1 MANKWAAVAVSRDG
15 VKIALR
21 AKRAL
26 ADQAVTVFTLPKYA
40 AADTEAIPGRLT
52 DFWGTLM
59 ADYDVLVCVMASGI
73 VVRGIAPHLTHK
85 ADDPAVLVM
94 DSGGRFVI
102 SLLSG
107 HLGGANA
114 AAVMLA
120 KRLSAT
126 PVITTGTDVKGS
138 MAVDVLAEKLGCE
151 LVDFSGAKDVTAAI
165 LDDAPVAI
173 VDEAGLDFAGI
184 ALPGNLFVARP
195 GDILPAHQIR
205 ISEKAACTWEAEITG
220 VQLIPKT
227 IVCGVGCRRNTPGT
241 LIIEKLEALC
251 AEHGVHPRAIG
262 TLATI
267 GLKAEEAGIR
277 AVAEHCHGA
286 VRIVKDEMIR
296 LVQNRFDGSDFVEKT
311 TGLRCVSEPAGY
323 AASGFGD
330 CIAPVVKGDGVTLSL
345 WRLRR
350 SDPADLK

>member
-1 MANKWAAVAVSRDG
+1 MAAKWAAVAVSRDG

-21 AKRAL
+21 AKRVL
-26 ADQAVTVFTLPKYA
+26 AEQDVTVFTLSKYA
-40 AADTEAIPGRLT
+40 VAGTEAIPGKLA

-59 ADYDVLVCVMASGI
+59 ADYDGLICVMASGI

-85 ADDPAVLVM
+85 AEDPAVLVM

-114 AAVMLA
+114 TAVMLA

-126 PVITTGTDVKGS
+126 AVITTGTDVKGL
-138 MAVDVLAEKLGCE
+138 MAVDMLAQKLGCA
-151 LVDFSGAKDVTAAI
+151 LVDFVGAKDVTAAI
-165 LDDAPVAI
+165 LDDALVAI

-184 ALPGNLFVARP
+184 VLPGNLFVAQP
-195 GDILPAHQIR
+195 GEPLPAHQIR
-205 ISEKAACTWEAEITG
+205 ISEKATCAWDAGITG

-227 IVCGVGCRRNTPGT
+227 IVCGVGCRRDAPGAR
-241 LIIEKLEALC
+241 IVEKLETLC
-251 AEHGVHPRAIG
+251 AGNGIHPRAIAA
-262 TLATI
+262 LATI

-277 AVAEHCHGA
+277 EAAAHCHAA
-286 VRIVKDEMIR
+286 VKIVPDKMIR

-323 AASGFGD
+323 AASGFGE
-330 CIAPVVKGDGVTLSL
+330 CVAPVMKGDGVTLSL

-350 SDPADLK
+350 PGRADLK

>member
-1 MANKWAAVAVSRDG
+1 MADKWAAVAVSRDG

-26 ADQAVTVFTLPKYA
+26 SDRAVTVFTLSKYA
-40 AADTEAIPGRLT
+40 AAGTEVIPGRLT

-59 ADYDVLVCVMASGI
+59 ADYDVVLCVMASGI

-85 ADDPAVLVM
+85 AEDPAVLVM
-94 DSGGRFVI
+94 DSAGRFVI

-126 PVITTGTDVKGS
+126 PVITTGTDVKGRV
-138 MAVDVLAEKLGCE
+138 AVDVLAEKLGCE
-151 LVDFSGAKDVTAAI
+151 LVDFEGAKNVTAAI
-165 LDDAPVAI
+165 LDDAPVGI
-173 VDEAGLDFAGI
+173 VDEAGLDFAGVV
-184 ALPGNLFVARP
+184 LPTNLFVARP
-195 GDILPAHQIR
+195 GEPLPAHQIR
-205 ISEKAACTWEAEITG
+205 ISEKAGRAWEAGITG

-227 IVCGVGCRRNTPGT
+227 IVCGVGCRRGTPGA
-241 LIIEKLEALC
+241 LMIEKLEALC

-262 TLATI
+262 ALATI

-277 AVAEHCHGA
+277 AAAAHCHAA
-286 VRIVKDEMIR
+286 VRIVEDEMIR

-323 AASGFGD
+323 VASGFGT
-330 CIAPVVKGDGVTLSL
+330 CIAPVVKGDGITLSL
-345 WRLRR
+345 WRLR
-350 SDPADLK
+350 STPADLT

>member
-1 MANKWAAVAVSRDG
+1 MADKWAAVAVSRDG

-26 ADQAVTVFTLPKYA
+26 SDRAVTVFTLSKYA
-40 AADTEAIPGRLT
+40 AAGTEVIPGRLT

-59 ADYDVLVCVMASGI
+59 ADYDVVLCVMASGI

-85 ADDPAVLVM
+85 AEDPAVLVM
-94 DSGGRFVI
+94 DSAGRFVI

-126 PVITTGTDVKGS
+126 PVITTGTDVKGRV
-138 MAVDVLAEKLGCE
+138 AVDVLAEKLGCE
-151 LVDFSGAKDVTAAI
+151 LVDFEGAKNVTAAI
-165 LDDAPVAI
+165 LDDAPVGI
-173 VDEAGLDFAGI
+173 VDEAGFDFAGVV
-184 ALPGNLFVARP
+184 LPTNLFVARP
-195 GDILPAHQIR
+195 GEPLPAHQIR
-205 ISEKAACTWEAEITG
+205 ISEKAGRAWEAGITG

-227 IVCGVGCRRNTPGT
+227 IVCGVGCRRGTPGA
-241 LIIEKLEALC
+241 LMIEKLEALC

-262 TLATI
+262 ALATI

-277 AVAEHCHGA
+277 AAAAHCHAA
-286 VRIVKDEMIR
+286 VRIVEDEMIR

-323 AASGFGD
+323 AASGFGT
-330 CIAPVVKGDGVTLSL
+330 CVAPVVKGDGITLSL
-345 WRLRR
+345 WRLR
-350 SDPADLK
+350 STPADLT